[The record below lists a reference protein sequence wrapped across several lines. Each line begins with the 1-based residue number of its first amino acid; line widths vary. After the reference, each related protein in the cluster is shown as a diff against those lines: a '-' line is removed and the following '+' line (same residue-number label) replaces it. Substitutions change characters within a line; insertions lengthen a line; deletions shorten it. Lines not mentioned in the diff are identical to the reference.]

1 MRQTR
6 AHVQTGLEVFL
17 ATDIPQL
24 TGKRAGLLTNA
35 TGSDRRF
42 CSAVDL
48 LQAHGQ
54 LELCALFGPEHGIRG
69 DVQAGVKVAGQVDR
83 RTGLP
88 MYSLYGETRRP
99 DPEMLSGLDVL
110 IYDMQDLGARY
121 STYIA
126 TLQYAQQA
134 AAQAGLTFVIFDR
147 PNPLG
152 GKRVAGNILENTF
165 NSFVGC
171 HPLPI
176 QHGMTSGE
184 LGRLFAAEYGWP
196 EPLVIPLR
204 GWRRALRFDETD
216 LPWVQPTPNLPTLDS
231 ISLYPGTCL
240 VEGTACSE
248 GRGTTRPFELIGA
261 PGLDPFALA
270 EVLEKYQLP
279 GVAFRPAYFTPTF
292 SKHAQQ
298 ICGGVQVHIVE
309 PDQLRPVELGI
320 CLLYALHKLSPAP
333 FNWTSG
339 VEGKLSIDLLYGSD
353 ALRLALD
360 SGAEVAEILATW
372 EPALTAFKERRRPFL
387 LYGEEEE

>member
-6 AHVQTGLEVFL
+6 AHVESGLEVFL

-24 TGKRAGLLTNA
+24 AGKRAGLLTNA
-35 TGSDRRF
+35 TGIDRRF
-42 CSAVDL
+42 RNTVDL
-48 LQAHGQ
+48 LQAHGKV
-54 LELCALFGPEHGIRG
+54 ELCALFGPEHGIRG
-69 DVQAGVKVAGQVDR
+69 DMQAGVKVAGQVDQ

-99 DPEMLSGLDVL
+99 DPEMLAGLDLL

-126 TLQYAQQA
+126 TLQHAQQA
-134 AAQAGLTFVIFDR
+134 AAQAELTFVVLDR

-152 GKRVAGNILENTF
+152 GNRVAGNILDNAF

-184 LGRLFAAEYGWP
+184 LARLFAANYGWP
-196 EPLVIPLR
+196 EPLVVPMH
-204 GWRRALRFDETD
+204 GWRRSLRFEETD

-231 ISLYPGTCL
+231 IKLYPGTCL
-240 VEGTACSE
+240 VEGTPCSE

-261 PGLDPFALA
+261 PDLDPFALA
-270 EVLEKYQLP
+270 EELDKYQLP
-279 GVAFRPAYFTPTF
+279 GVAFRPTYFTPTF

-298 ICGGVQVHIVE
+298 ICGGIQVHIVE
-309 PDQLRPVELGI
+309 PDLLQPVEMGI
-320 CLLYALHKLSPAP
+320 YLIYGLHKFSPAP
-333 FNWTSG
+333 FNWISG
-339 VEGKLSIDLLYGSD
+339 AEGKHFIDLLYGSN

-360 SGAEVAEILATW
+360 GGAEVPDILATW
-372 EPALTAFKERRRPFL
+372 EPALTAFQERRRPFL
-387 LYGEEEE
+387 LYGAEEE